1 MRRTQYYATALKT
14 AEAVPIIE
22 KKRAGIEGVE
32 YDIEEYSTPDAYDD
46 PFPPAATWGP
56 AWFAYGKSWK
66 TIKGAQRFLASQLQ
80 CHGKG
85 LVDYARQ
92 FRIVAR
98 KSEA

>member
-1 MRRTQYYATALKT
+1 MCKTQYYAAALKA
-14 AEAVPIIE
+14 AEAVPVIA
-22 KKRAGIEGVE
+22 KKRAGAEGVE

-46 PFPPAATWGP
+46 QFPPAATWGP

-66 TIKGAQRFLASQLQ
+66 TTKGAQRFLALQLQ

>member
-1 MRRTQYYATALKT
+1 MRKTQYYAAALKA
-14 AEAVPIIE
+14 AEAVPVIA
-22 KKRAGIEGVE
+22 KKRAGVEGVE

-56 AWFAYGKSWK
+56 AWFAFGKSWK
-66 TIKGAQRFLASQLQ
+66 TIKGAQRFLALQLQ

-85 LVDYARQ
+85 LADYARQ

-98 KSEA
+98 KSEV

>member
-1 MRRTQYYATALKT
+1 MRKTQYYDTALKA
-14 AEAVPIIE
+14 AESVPVIT

-32 YDIEEYSTPDAYDD
+32 YDIEEYTTADAYDD
-46 PFPPAATWGP
+46 PFPPAATWWP

-66 TIKGAQRFLASQLQ
+66 TLKGAQRFLALQLQ

-85 LVDYARQ
+85 LVDYSRQ
-92 FRIVAR
+92 FRIVAY

>member
-1 MRRTQYYATALKT
+1 MRKTQYYATALKT

-22 KKRAGIEGVE
+22 KKRAEIEGVE

-66 TIKGAQRFLASQLQ
+66 TIKGAQRFLALQLQ

>member
-1 MRRTQYYATALKT
+1 MRKTQYYAAALKA
-14 AEAVPIIE
+14 AEAVPVIA
-22 KKRAGIEGVE
+22 KNRAGVESVE
-32 YDIEEYSTPDAYDD
+32 YDIEEYSTPDAYDN

-66 TIKGAQRFLASQLQ
+66 TLKGAQRFLALQLQ

-85 LVDYARQ
+85 LADYARQ
-92 FRIVAR
+92 FRITAR

>member
-1 MRRTQYYATALKT
+1 MRKTQYYATALKT

-22 KKRAGIEGVE
+22 KKRAGIEDVE

-66 TIKGAQRFLASQLQ
+66 TIKGAQRFLALQLQ
-80 CHGKG
+80 CHGKV

>member
-1 MRRTQYYATALKT
+1 MRKTQYYATALKT

-32 YDIEEYSTPDAYDD
+32 YDIEEYSTPDAYDE

-66 TIKGAQRFLASQLQ
+66 TIKGAQRFLALQLQ

-85 LVDYARQ
+85 LVDYARKVPYC
-92 FRIVAR
+92 RP
-98 KSEA
+98 

>member
-1 MRRTQYYATALKT
+1 MRKTQYYAAALKA
-14 AEAVPIIE
+14 AEAVPSIA
-22 KKRAGIEGVE
+22 KKRAGVESVE

-66 TIKGAQRFLASQLQ
+66 TINGAQRFLALQLQ
-80 CHGKG
+80 CHGES
-85 LVDYARQ
+85 LADYAKQ

>member
-1 MRRTQYYATALKT
+1 MRKTQYYAAALKA
-14 AEAVPIIE
+14 AEAVPVIA
-22 KKRAGIEGVE
+22 KKRAGVEGVE
-32 YDIEEYSTPDAYDD
+32 YDIEEYGTPDAYDD

-66 TIKGAQRFLASQLQ
+66 TIKGAQRFLALQLQ

-85 LVDYARQ
+85 LADHARR
-92 FRIVAR
+92 FRIAAR

>member
-1 MRRTQYYATALKT
+1 MRETQYYATALKT
-14 AEAVPIIE
+14 AEAVPVIE
-22 KKRAGIEGVE
+22 KKRAGVEGVE
-32 YDIEEYSTPDAYDD
+32 YDIEECGTPDAYDD

-66 TIKGAQRFLASQLQ
+66 TIKGAQRFLALQLQ

-85 LVDYARQ
+85 LVGYARQ

>member
-1 MRRTQYYATALKT
+1 MRKTQYYATALKT

-22 KKRAGIEGVE
+22 KKRAGIEVVE

>member
-1 MRRTQYYATALKT
+1 MRKTQYYATALKT

-56 AWFAYGKSWK
+56 AWFAFGKSWK
-66 TIKGAQRFLASQLQ
+66 TIKGAQRFLALQLQ

-85 LVDYARQ
+85 LADYARQ

>member
-1 MRRTQYYATALKT
+1 MCKTQYYATALKT

-22 KKRAGIEGVE
+22 KKRAGVEGVE

-66 TIKGAQRFLASQLQ
+66 TIKGAQRFLALQLQ

>member
-1 MRRTQYYATALKT
+1 MRKTQYYATALKT

-32 YDIEEYSTPDAYDD
+32 YAIEEYSTPDAYDD

-66 TIKGAQRFLASQLQ
+66 TIKGAQRFLALQLQ

-92 FRIVAR
+92 FRIVVR

>member
-1 MRRTQYYATALKT
+1 MCKTQYYAAALKA
-14 AEAVPIIE
+14 AEAVPVIT
-22 KKRAGIEGVE
+22 KKRAGVEGVE
-32 YDIEEYSTPDAYDD
+32 YGIEEYSTPDAYDD

-66 TIKGAQRFLASQLQ
+66 TIKGAQRFLALQLQ

>member
-1 MRRTQYYATALKT
+1 MRKTQYYATALKT

-32 YDIEEYSTPDAYDD
+32 YDIEEYGTPDAYDD

-56 AWFAYGKSWK
+56 AWFAYGRSWK
-66 TIKGAQRFLASQLQ
+66 TIKGAQRFLALQLQ

>member
-1 MRRTQYYATALKT
+1 MRKTQYYATALKT
-14 AEAVPIIE
+14 AEAVPVIA
-22 KKRAGIEGVE
+22 KKRAGVEGVE

-46 PFPPAATWGP
+46 QFPPAATWGP

-66 TIKGAQRFLASQLQ
+66 TLKGAQRFLALQLQ

-85 LVDYARQ
+85 LVDYSRQ

>member
-1 MRRTQYYATALKT
+1 MCKTQYYAAALKA
-14 AEAVPIIE
+14 AEAVPVIAE
-22 KKRAGIEGVE
+22 KRAGVEGVE
-32 YDIEEYSTPDAYDD
+32 YDIEEYSTPDAYDG

-66 TIKGAQRFLASQLQ
+66 TIKGAQRFLALQLQ

>member
-1 MRRTQYYATALKT
+1 MCKTQYYAAALKA
-14 AEAVPIIE
+14 AEAVPIIA

-56 AWFAYGKSWK
+56 AWFTYGKSWK
-66 TIKGAQRFLASQLQ
+66 TIKGAQRFLALQLQ

>member
-1 MRRTQYYATALKT
+1 MCKTQYYAAALKA
-14 AEAVPIIE
+14 AEAVPVIA
-22 KKRAGIEGVE
+22 KKRAEVEGVE

-66 TIKGAQRFLASQLQ
+66 TIKGAQRFLALQLQ

>member
-1 MRRTQYYATALKT
+1 MRKTQYYAAALKA
-14 AEAVPIIE
+14 AEAVPVIA

-32 YDIEEYSTPDAYDD
+32 YDIEEHGTPDAYDD

-56 AWFAYGKSWK
+56 AWFAYGKSWR
-66 TIKGAQRFLASQLQ
+66 TIKGTHRFLALQLQ

-85 LVDYARQ
+85 LADYARQ

>member
-1 MRRTQYYATALKT
+1 MRKTQYYATALKT

-22 KKRAGIEGVE
+22 KKRAGIEGAE

-46 PFPPAATWGP
+46 TFPPAATWGP

-66 TIKGAQRFLASQLQ
+66 TIKGAQRFLALQLQ

-85 LVDYARQ
+85 LVDYARK

>member
-1 MRRTQYYATALKT
+1 MSKTQYYTTALKT

-66 TIKGAQRFLASQLQ
+66 TIKGAQRFLALQLQ

>member
-1 MRRTQYYATALKT
+1 MRKTQYYATALKT

-22 KKRAGIEGVE
+22 KKRAGIEGVG

-66 TIKGAQRFLASQLQ
+66 TIKGAQRFLALQLQ

>member
-1 MRRTQYYATALKT
+1 MRKTQYYATALKT

-32 YDIEEYSTPDAYDD
+32 YDIEEYNTPDAYDD

-66 TIKGAQRFLASQLQ
+66 TIKGAQRFLALQLQ

>member
-1 MRRTQYYATALKT
+1 MRKTQYYATALKT

-22 KKRAGIEGVE
+22 KKRAGVEGVE

-66 TIKGAQRFLASQLQ
+66 TIKGAQRFLALQLQ

-85 LVDYARQ
+85 LVDYARP

>member
-1 MRRTQYYATALKT
+1 MRETQYYATALKT
-14 AEAVPIIE
+14 AEAVPVIA
-22 KKRAGIEGVE
+22 KKRAGVEGVE
-32 YDIEEYSTPDAYDD
+32 YDIEEYGTPDAYDD

-66 TIKGAQRFLASQLQ
+66 TIKGAQRFLALQLQ

-85 LVDYARQ
+85 LADYARQ